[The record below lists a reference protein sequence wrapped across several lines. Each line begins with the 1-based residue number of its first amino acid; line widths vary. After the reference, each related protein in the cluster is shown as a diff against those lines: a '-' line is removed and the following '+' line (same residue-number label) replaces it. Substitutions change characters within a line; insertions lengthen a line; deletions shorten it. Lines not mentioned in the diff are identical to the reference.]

1 MKGKKTDAERQQN
14 MFQHKIRVKSKI
26 QIFDEEVIIFKI
38 KEQPE
43 IKDKPGEQP
52 DSVQKFCPCIICLCK
67 ICLGKGKKPAQKIVE
82 QNARYDD
89 GQIID
94 VKVAIEP

>member
-14 MFQHKIRVKSKI
+14 MFQRKIRVKSKI

-52 DSVQKFCPCIICLCK
+52 DSVQKFCPCIICL
-67 ICLGKGKKPAQKIVE
+67 GKGKKPAQKIVE